1 MKNKFIKRLAVTVV
15 AVILTATALVSPF
28 TAGFAQYNDKKYD
41 SYINMNQTDTSGHAK
56 YIIPNLYRQD
66 VAYTNVKSFPLVVSD
81 SVEYFPLDIF
91 ALYGYLEVVY
101 SKVAYGFYINNTK
114 NNHYVAFDL
123 NTGITTNHDNQNLDL
138 QAKIFYRTHYVPAKE
153 VCEILGMKFETYDDP
168 KNGVR
173 AARISDS
180 NAKSTLNELIVSYS
194 PVKKPVQQ
202 EDLPPAPEVIPDN
215 PTPPPTVDEQNKDDP
230 YKNTGTRNIYL
241 TFEGCPDGQNT
252 GKILDV
258 LDKHGVSAIFFLE
271 KDKILDYPDTV
282 RQIVA
287 SGHSIGL
294 YFSPQISESVILS
307 NWEINELLTQTNNA
321 LRLVAKTK
329 SRYIRAGYGFSEQL
343 ALNRFGVFAAENGYK
358 VYDWNTS
365 SADYNGNVNNSLTHI
380 KNEILANNSRNTRSI
395 YIRFGS
401 YKATPEILDKLLDFC
416 NDYPQL
422 RIMTTDEYTTPP
434 SFT

>member
-1 MKNKFIKRLAVTVV
+1 M
-15 AVILTATALVSPF
+15 
-28 TAGFAQYNDKKYD
+28 
-41 SYINMNQTDTSGHAK
+41 
-56 YIIPNLYRQD
+56 
-66 VAYTNVKSFPLVVSD
+66 
-81 SVEYFPLDIF
+81 
-91 ALYGYLEVVY
+91 
-101 SKVAYGFYINNTK
+101 AYGFYINNTK

-138 QAKIFYRTHYVPAKE
+138 QAKIFYRTHYVPAKA
-153 VCEILGMKFETYDDP
+153 VCEILGMKFETYDDA

-180 NAKSTLNELIVSYS
+180 NAKYTLNELIVSYS

-202 EDLPPAPEVIPDN
+202 EDPPPPPPPVVIPDG
-215 PTPPPTVDEQNKDDP
+215 PTPPPEVDDP
-230 YKNTGTRNIYL
+230 YKNAGTRNIYL

-271 KDKILDYPDTV
+271 KDRILDYPDTV

-294 YFSPQISESVILS
+294 YFSPHISESVILS

-329 SRYIRAGYGFSEQL
+329 ARYIRAGYGFSEQL
-343 ALNRFGVFAAENGYK
+343 ALNRFSIFAAENGYK

-365 SADYNGNVNNSLTHI
+365 SGDYNGNVNNSLTQL
-380 KNEILANNSRNTRSI
+380 KNEILGNNSKTTRNI

-401 YKATPEILDKLLDFC
+401 YKVTPEILDKLLDFC
-416 NDYPQL
+416 SKYPQF
-422 RIMTTDEYTTPP
+422 RIMTTDEYTIPP